1 MNWKRVVGY
10 GVALWSLPFVLSF
23 MLFPIREAN
32 RPLFESLITV
42 IGVIIA
48 VTAAVLYFRDSKSFD
63 ISSGIILGVVWA
75 AISICV
81 DIPIFLLVFHMNFI
95 DYMADI
101 ALTYMAFPAI
111 TVGIALA
118 RYKAT
123 RPDKCRPGRG
133 RRNSDRLAS
142 RWRCFYS
149 VSSPA

>member
-42 IGVIIA
+42 IGVLIA
-48 VTAAVLYFRDSKSFD
+48 VTAAVLYFRDSKRFD

-75 AISICV
+75 AISIGL

-123 RPDKCRPGRG
+123 TTR
-133 RRNSDRLAS
+133 
-142 RWRCFYS
+142 
-149 VSSPA
+149 

>member
-42 IGVIIA
+42 IGVLIA
-48 VTAAVLYFRDSKSFD
+48 VTAAVLYFRYSKRFD

-75 AISICV
+75 AISIGL

-123 RPDKCRPGRG
+123 TTR
-133 RRNSDRLAS
+133 
-142 RWRCFYS
+142 
-149 VSSPA
+149 